1 MTLKR
6 MHTNRREAHKTA
18 AQGAVVY
25 RFPIV
30 TPLARTQASDCGT
43 VYWSRTAKV
52 EPYPFDEPYLAR
64 LRTHDP
70 ETEGHF
76 VHYFNALLKAKLRSA
91 GYSESSMGDIRQ
103 ETLYR
108 VLRAI
113 YDNKVQT
120 PKSLRSFVYGV
131 SERVEWE
138 YDRGEWRQ
146 WQEDHEDFP
155 EVLDDRNPADGPAHQ
170 AEMRQ
175 TIGWVLARL
184 PEKERKILVALF
196 LEEKD
201 KDQICSDFGINRAYL
216 RVLVHR
222 ALLSAK
228 KLLSKGA
235 AS

>member
-1 MTLKR
+1 MKR
-6 MHTNRREAHKTA
+6 MHTSTREVQKPANA
-18 AQGAVVY
+18 RAVVY

-30 TPLARTQASDCGT
+30 MPPGKTPGSGCGT

-64 LRTHDP
+64 LRAHDP

-76 VHYFNALLKAKLRSA
+76 VQYFNALLKAKLRSA

-113 YDNKVQT
+113 YENKVQT

>member
-1 MTLKR
+1 
-6 MHTNRREAHKTA
+6 MHTKTRDIGKPA
-18 AQGAVVY
+18 SKGAIVY

-30 TPLARTQASDCGT
+30 MPPGKPQAPGCDK

-52 EPYPFDEPYLAR
+52 EPYPFDEAYLAR
-64 LRTHDP
+64 LGAHDP
-70 ETEGHF
+70 ETESHF
-76 VHYFNALLKAKLRSA
+76 VQYFNTLLKAKLRGA
-91 GYSESSMGDIRQ
+91 GYSDTSICDIRQ

-113 YDNKVQT
+113 YENKIQT

-146 WQEDHEDFP
+146 WQEEHDEFP
-155 EVLDDRNPADGPAHQ
+155 DLLDDRNPADGPAHH

-175 TIGWVLARL
+175 TVSWILARL

-201 KDQICSDFGINRAYL
+201 KDEICTDFGITRAYL

-228 KLLSKGA
+228 KLFTKGA
-235 AS
+235 TG